1 MLAALQPFSGGRFP
15 SSMRWAILL
24 LLTSTL
30 ITFVLCRPEKK
41 SSILDGLGKL
51 LKDVLI
57 TTTTTTTPAPNFVQ
71 ELLNRGKNI
80 AQQHYKTNKRKSVGN
95 NRRLCRASR
104 SQRGIAQA
112 VSSQLIDDGIKR
124 GKAYIA
130 QRRNSTVTA
139 TPMQSHDVAATHGRS
154 GQRGSASATST
165 SGQLT
170 TCRGSHRR
178 ADGASEGRAQE
189 GWIRW
194 SLKHFTLHGETF
206 SIVKFQIIS
215 NASMYLS

>member
-1 MLAALQPFSGGRFP
+1 
-15 SSMRWAILL
+15 MRWATLL

-80 AQQHYKTNKRKSVGN
+80 AQQHYKTNKR
-95 NRRLCRASR
+95 
-104 SQRGIAQA
+104 GIAQA

-130 QRRNSTVTA
+130 QRRNSTVTT
-139 TPMQSHDVAATHGRS
+139 TPMQSHDIAATHGRTGNV
-154 GQRGSASATST
+154 GQHQQRQQAVSLQPAEEVIEEPMVLQKVELRKG
-165 SGQLT
+165 GY
-170 TCRGSHRR
+170 G
-178 ADGASEGRAQE
+178 GR
-189 GWIRW
+189 
-194 SLKHFTLHGETF
+194 
-206 SIVKFQIIS
+206 
-215 NASMYLS
+215 